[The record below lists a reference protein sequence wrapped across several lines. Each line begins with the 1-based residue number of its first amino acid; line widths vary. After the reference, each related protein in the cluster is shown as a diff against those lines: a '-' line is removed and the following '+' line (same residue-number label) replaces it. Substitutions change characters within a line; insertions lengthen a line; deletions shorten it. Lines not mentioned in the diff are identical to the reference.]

1 MKILIMGAG
10 AIGAYYGARL
20 QQAGEEVTLC
30 ARGAHLRALQSE
42 GLSVA
47 SPLGDFRLPVT
58 AIAEPSQQAPY
69 DLIVFCV
76 KSNDTQAAIAQCQ
89 GCLAADGMVLTIQN
103 GVENE
108 SQLIESF
115 GAAAVLSGNARIG
128 AELTAPGHVRHSA
141 AGYIEFGELDG
152 NVSARA
158 QKLAD
163 IMGRAGI
170 LGALSDNIRNLRWE
184 KLMWNATFNTIC
196 ALARCTVGRV
206 LDDPRGLALAR
217 QVLEE
222 VRMVAGAEGARI
234 GPERTDAVLA
244 FTRKHFH
251 ANRPSTLQDLE
262 RGRRMEVEALIG
274 VVVRLAR
281 LHHLA
286 VPASQTIHALLTLAD
301 PAPA

>member
-1 MKILIMGAG
+1 MKILMMGAG

-20 QQAGEEVTLC
+20 QQAGEDVIFC
-30 ARGAHLRALQSE
+30 ARGAHLQALQSE
-42 GLSVA
+42 GLNVA
-47 SPLGDFRLPVT
+47 SPLGDFHLPVR
-58 AIAEPSQQAPY
+58 AIAEPSQDGPY

-76 KSNDTQAAIAQCQ
+76 KSNDTEAAIAQCQ

-108 SQLIESF
+108 GRLIASF
-115 GAAAVLSGNARIG
+115 GDAVLSGNARIG
-128 AELTAPGHVRHSA
+128 AELSAPGHVRHSA

-152 NVSARA
+152 TLSARA

-170 LGALSDNIRNLRWE
+170 LGALSDRIRDLRWE

-206 LDDPRGLALAR
+206 LDDPRGLELAR
-217 QVLEE
+217 QMLEE
-222 VRMVAGAEGARI
+222 VRMVAGAEGARL

-281 LHHLA
+281 LHHLP
-286 VPASQTIHALLTLAD
+286 VPASQTIYALLSLAD
-301 PAPA
+301 PLPA